1 MIPTILIFLSLV
13 ILIYFGI
20 QAAKKMTGNQLLFLT
35 KTFVYV
41 TISVVLAIMLLLA
54 IVILF

>member
-1 MIPTILIFLSLV
+1 MLPTILVFLSLV

-20 QAAKKMTGNQLLFLT
+20 QAAKKITGNQLLFLT
-35 KTFVYV
+35 KTFAYV
-41 TISVVLAIMLLLA
+41 TISVVLAIVLLTT

>member
-1 MIPTILIFLSLV
+1 MIPTILIFVSLV

-41 TISVVLAIMLLLA
+41 TISAVLAIMLLSA

>member
-20 QAAKKMTGNQLLFLT
+20 QAAKKITGNQLLFLT
-35 KTFVYV
+35 KTFAYV
-41 TISVVLAIMLLLA
+41 TISVMLAILLLSA
-54 IVILF
+54 IVIVF

>member
-1 MIPTILIFLSLV
+1 MIATILIFLSLV

-35 KTFVYV
+35 KTFAYV
-41 TISVVLAIMLLLA
+41 TISVTIAILLLST